1 MRGCVRLR
9 SSRKT
14 FNRERRVHRSAWAD
28 DRFALDRSLVLLVSD
43 YKTWRAVESRVAA
56 VEAAYGCAAVAKTFN
71 RVRLVHRSAWG
82 YDRFALDRSL
92 VLLVSDYKTWRTGE
106 NCVALSS
113 VRGCVRLRS
122 SRKNIQPS
130 AIGTPQCLGL
140 RPLRARS
147 QPRVTRQRL
156 QSVESRGEP
165 CSRCRACEAAY
176 GCAAVVK
183 PFNRVRRVHRSAWGY
198 DRFALDRS
206 LVLLVSDYITWRAVE
221 SRVAA
226 VERARLRTAAQQS

>member
-14 FNRERRVHRSAWAD
+14 FNRVRRVHRSAGVDDRFALDRSLVSLVSDYKTWRTGENRVAAVEAAYGCAAVVKPFNRVRRVHRSAWVY

-56 VEAAYGCAAVAKTFN
+56 VERA
-71 RVRLVHRSAWG
+71 
-82 YDRFALDRSL
+82 
-92 VLLVSDYKTWRTGE
+92 
-106 NCVALSS
+106 
-113 VRGCVRLRS
+113 RLRTAAQQS
-122 SRKNIQPS
+122 QNIQPS
-130 AIGTPQCLGL
+130 ATGTPQCLGL

-156 QSVESRGEP
+156 QNVE
-165 CSRCRACEAAY
+165 
-176 GCAAVVK
+176 
-183 PFNRVRRVHRSAWGY
+183 NR
-198 DRFALDRS
+198 
-206 LVLLVSDYITWRAVE
+206 
-221 SRVAA
+221 

>member
-1 MRGCVRLR
+1 MW
-9 SSRKT
+9 
-14 FNRERRVHRSAWAD
+14 N
-28 DRFALDRSLVLLVSD
+28 
-43 YKTWRAVESRVAA
+43 
-56 VEAAYGCAAVAKTFN
+56 
-71 RVRLVHRSAWG
+71 
-82 YDRFALDRSL
+82 
-92 VLLVSDYKTWRTGE
+92 
-106 NCVALSS
+106 

-226 VERARLRTAAQQS
+226 VERARLRTAAQQSQNIQPSATGTPQCLGLRPLRARSQPRVTRQRLQNVENRVERARLRTAAQQS